1 MLSKYNES
9 ISTKWSYEV
18 VVMIILIF
26 TDGET
31 QTQRLSNFCPSSK
44 QPLMEG
50 QDSNTVLSP

>member
-1 MLSKYNES
+1 MLSTFY

-31 QTQRLSNFCPSSK
+31 ETQRLSNFGSS
-44 QPLMEG
+44 
-50 QDSNTVLSP
+50 SNSH